1 MESYKHIYNLS
12 LYIILTSFFFFYG
25 SPSPPTFYLKIL
37 FFFFSQLQVYISQ
50 FWLHNT
56 QLHLYILQI
65 LEEKSELCNKNL
77 QFKKKV
83 RIVRLKV
90 ELFFYSVACVVFPPG
105 TTVSKLLTS
114 KSLWPTKL
122 CLNTCSIAFVK
133 ITNEWCIYIAL
144 LLCIAIHPKRF
155 TIMWGGLS
163 STTTSGSN
171 PEGSFTACLLKKI
184 FFSP

>member
-1 MESYKHIYNLS
+1 M
-12 LYIILTSFFFFYG
+12 
-25 SPSPPTFYLKIL
+25 
-37 FFFFSQLQVYISQ
+37 
-50 FWLHNT
+50 
-56 QLHLYILQI
+56 
-65 LEEKSELCNKNL
+65 
-77 QFKKKV
+77 
-83 RIVRLKV
+83 RLKV

-144 LLCIAIHPKRF
+144 LLCIAIHPQRF
-155 TIMWGGLS
+155 TIMWGGLP

-184 FFSP
+184 SFPHNYCTQKWTVISYVVNWWLIMNVFCHVSASVRSGLLFLSVSSTHAGLCCYWSPQHHGGRSR